1 MKNSRTKTR
10 VAILVTMCM
19 ALTVDVAT
27 GADSNRRLLPFQGR
41 LTDSNGVPVSGT
53 HNLTFSLYTEPDAQN
68 CVWAESL
75 STTLS
80 DGRFGLVLGRSTSF
94 DDPDGDPCTPA
105 VSFAV
110 PLYMGIKVGT
120 DDEMRPRKQV
130 IPALYAQDANYA
142 TYAGEALN
150 LKGVVHVTEDGNVGI
165 GTYGPTEKLDV
176 AGNVAISGNATITGN
191 VGIGTTSPSVKLEVK
206 GRIKDETGFIMPVGT
221 ILAYSA
227 PNAPSGW
234 LLCDGSSYSTSAY
247 PDLFALI
254 QYTFGGSGGSFNVP
268 DFRGRFLRGWADGQ
282 DTDPNR
288 EDRTEMNTGGNT
300 GDSIGSVQSDEYE
313 SHQHSYSAVWW
324 SGTDDKIPGGGGYFE
339 PYGGLLTK
347 ASGGNE
353 TRPKNAYVNFI
364 IKY

>member
-10 VAILVTMCM
+10 VAILAIMCM

-68 CVWAESL
+68 YKWAESL

-94 DDPDGDPCTPA
+94 DNPDGDPYTPA
-105 VSFAV
+105 VCFAV

-130 IPALYAQDANYA
+130 VPALYAYDANFA

-150 LKGVVHVTEDGNVGI
+150 LKGVVHVEDGKVGI

-176 AGNVAISGNATITGN
+176 AGNVAISGDATVSGNATIGDATIGDATISDANIGNATISNATISGKVIGGLEISHDGATADLVVDANGN
-191 VGIGTTSPSVKLEVK
+191 VGIGTTSPLAALDVNGTAKIAAWNDQQLSTEGYTWIGNIL
-206 GRIKDETGFIMPVGT
+206 FIWGAQT
-221 ILAYSA
+221 
-227 PNAPSGW
+227 
-234 LLCDGSSYSTSAY
+234 STSDSPHTY
-247 PDLFALI
+247 YFN
-254 QYTFGGSGGSFNVP
+254 GSGTTFPHQCFTVQATLPGLIYSISQSSFVLDRMN
-268 DFRGRFLRGWADGQ
+268 DYDGTQYFNFLA
-282 DTDPNR
+282 
-288 EDRTEMNTGGNT
+288 
-300 GDSIGSVQSDEYE
+300 IGY
-313 SHQHSYSAVWW
+313 
-324 SGTDDKIPGGGGYFE
+324 
-339 PYGGLLTK
+339 
-347 ASGGNE
+347 
-353 TRPKNAYVNFI
+353 
-364 IKY
+364 